1 MSAVYPVREPFP
13 TRWNDNDQY
22 GHLNNTV
29 YYAAMDTAVNAFMIR
44 EGGLEPVGGD
54 AIALCAASSCE
65 FLAPAGFPEPL
76 EVGIGVER
84 LGTTSVTWALGI
96 LRAGQDEP
104 IATGRFVHV
113 FVDAEGRRP
122 TPVPTSIRAAIES
135 RLLSTGRWSTD
146 PRSTTPRRSLSEG
159 APETETKR
167 PEPR

>member
-1 MSAVYPVREPFP
+1 MSAAYPLREPFP

-29 YYAAMDTAVNAFMIR
+29 YYAAMDTAVNAFMMR
-44 EGGLEPVGGD
+44 EGGLKPLGGD

-65 FLAPAGFPEPL
+65 FLASAGFPDAL

-84 LGTTSVTWALGI
+84 LGTTSVTWALSI

-113 FVDAEGRRP
+113 FVDAESRRP
-122 TPVPTSIRAAIES
+122 TPVPASIRAAIES
-135 RLLSTGRWSTD
+135 RLLATG
-146 PRSTTPRRSLSEG
+146 
-159 APETETKR
+159 
-167 PEPR
+167 